1 MIKRTDDGDI
11 SFVMTEFEARKAY
24 NDFKKA
30 LKKVKDGRFSNADAI
45 RGLEDGYQL
54 ALRLWNLPKFDKM
67 EDLYRW
73 LQKEH
78 VR

>member
-1 MIKRTDDGDI
+1 MTKRTDDGDI

-24 NDFKKA
+24 KDFKKA
-30 LKKVKDGRFSNADAI
+30 LNKVSEGRFSNADAI
-45 RGLEDGYQL
+45 RGLEDDYQL

-78 VR
+78 IR

>member
-1 MIKRTDDGDI
+1 MTKRTDDGDI

-30 LKKVKDGRFSNADAI
+30 LNKASDGRFSNADAI
-45 RGLEDGYQL
+45 RGLEDDYQL

>member
-1 MIKRTDDGDI
+1 MTRRTDDDDI

-30 LKKVKDGRFSNADAI
+30 LNKVSEGRFSNADAI
-45 RGLEDGYQL
+45 RGLEDDYQL
-54 ALRLWNLPKFDKM
+54 ALRLWNIPKFDTM